1 MPDRHSTPVQPRCT
15 TFCTSVSQSTPA
27 PARTSGLGPSRNSI
41 PPMVRR
47 RMSPGNPE
55 SRKTTLLPPPKTY
68 AGRRRSAAYA
78 SAARTSSSEPHS
90 TNKRAFPPSPNV
102 VYGARGTC
110 SRSSTTHPPRWLPV
124 LRRRDGG
131 TPLPEACMK
140 CTPWHTCHHAGETR
154 NARRFHSPRI
164 LGDLPTP
171 DRGRPGR
178 RDLHAGWCGSR
189 LHLEFRGGAH
199 QGVPGGGDRRAAF
212 LPLLPSGGRGR
223 GKAGAAAR
231 ARRARRPGGRRRVA
245 GAEGRRPLLGRGDHY
260 GQAGFRGGGDRVR
273 QGDPRLDGSQGNAG
287 RAATER
293 TDLPAPGREHPGL
306 RHFHARPRRA
316 GRELERRC
324 GAHQGVPRPRDQDRK
339 STRLNSSHVAI
350 SYAVFCLKKKKY
362 LTMKCNSDLKYHPS
376 HA

>member
-1 MPDRHSTPVQPRCT
+1 MIRRPPRSTLFPYTTLFRSANAHSGPVKVRRWSVARSRHSTLTSVSAISWPYAPTFWIGVPPTVPGMPDRHSTPVQPRCT

-27 PARTSGLGPSRNSI
+27 PARTSGLGPSRRSI

-131 TPLPEACMK
+131 TALPEACMK

-154 NARRFHSPRI
+154 NARRYHPPRI
-164 LGDLPTP
+164 LGDLPTAG
-171 DRGRPGR
+171 RGRPGR
-178 RDLHAGWCGSR
+178 RDLHAGWRGSR

-199 QGVPGGGDRRAAF
+199 QG
-212 LPLLPSGGRGR
+212 GRSEE
-223 GKAGAAAR
+223 
-231 ARRARRPGGRRRVA
+231 RRV
-245 GAEGRRPLLGRGDHY
+245 GEEWRSR
-260 GQAGFRGGGDRVR
+260 
-273 QGDPRLDGSQGNAG
+273 
-287 RAATER
+287 
-293 TDLPAPGREHPGL
+293 
-306 RHFHARPRRA
+306 
-316 GRELERRC
+316 
-324 GAHQGVPRPRDQDRK
+324 GVPY
-339 STRLNSSHVAI
+339 H
-350 SYAVFCLKKKKY
+350 LKKKK
-362 LTMKCNSDLKYHPS
+362 
-376 HA
+376 